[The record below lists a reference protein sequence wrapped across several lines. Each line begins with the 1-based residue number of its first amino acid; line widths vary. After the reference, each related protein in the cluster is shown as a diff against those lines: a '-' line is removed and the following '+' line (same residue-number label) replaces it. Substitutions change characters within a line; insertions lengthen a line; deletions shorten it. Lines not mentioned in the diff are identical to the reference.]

1 MASAWLYKFVLV
13 EDVAKWI
20 DEGWRVVGPG
30 PCLGGWESLMIRR
43 PAAPGPVATGPVAT

>member
-43 PAAPGPVATGPVAT
+43 PAVARPVAT